1 MSDSI
6 PIGPN
11 GILAEVR
18 AVALLE
24 LSLSIR
30 SILRHN
36 WGNGWLQRLNT
47 VAKIWDNT
55 TKESRDGSQRKKL
68 ILQFTEHGFNC
79 DHNQAM
85 VLLQQLV
92 NKTFLSEFAPKKDE
106 LLKLASERIEKRNY
120 LEHNPFLPPTQEEV
134 LEEVNATVS
143 FLEMVGSTSGIE
155 VLRKLS
161 ALISSDEKLI
171 ITAEKYMNKGADA
184 GSVPKD
190 VAAMLSMMQ
199 ELLSHAKQA
208 QPGLS
213 KTDKDEIAGLVAE
226 VVQNQLSAR
235 PQVVQPAPV
244 LNGRRRSP
252 IPSPAKGVVLFPI
265 VSASSEEESDFG
277 VVKTQVIPSLGE
289 VITFGS
295 TFPEPTRRNAYQRFI
310 SEARH
315 REMDGLSAEK
325 STRASLDPS
334 DFSGNSYALAA
345 AIADKSA
352 RYGLSNDF
360 AERHVVATGTLERG
374 GQGAVVEI
382 DDFPQKVRLLV
393 RSAPPGA
400 LFIFPKANLD
410 ASDAQTRELLNK
422 GNFEWRAIAHVD
434 ELQDIFAAV
443 ADPVLPGEKTRPR
456 VLTPAG
462 DEVVDTNGDAA
473 QSSAGVAA
481 IRAGRPALAAA
492 VIAGVVLLGGAFA
505 ASEWYG
511 ASRLDP
517 IQAQASDERLARLA
531 EGASRISKPLDSAPN
546 CRELLAAS
554 TALTDVDRDRMLPVH
569 DSAVSA
575 SSDCAA
581 ALKESEQKWA
591 QLASAASM
599 IAKGE
604 AVPVDQISAL
614 RESFGVFALSDAS
627 SSDRKTM
634 LASVDAYLGENLTRQ
649 GRWEALAEAI
659 TAWRSNEVSRLV
671 DDVANTYAAL
681 TPEDRSLASQEQKV
695 LMSAG
700 QSALAAQ
707 QASDRRLSDL
717 VASSRRLSAEPGAAA
732 VTSANAALG
741 ALLPLDHA
749 RADAAELDAISAIEA
764 ALAAAKFQRLS
775 HSASVFQKTRNRT
788 TARELSAASSELSEE
803 ELRKAPTDIAAA
815 ISLAVEAQL
824 ELVQSLARERRVV
837 DAVRSVDA
845 AESSSSGLASAYGE
859 LVAAVEELTSFDEV
873 DSSAALRAAVTRS
886 DRVRRLL
893 SQSDVR
899 IREVMRLA
907 EQSAGYGQSVPP
919 AIGQAFQAARSSLT
933 TLDLER
939 LSEDQRRLLDSVC
952 GISGPLA
959 PGVLAPADRCV
970 NLTQR
975 SQPWVLKPSAPAP

>member
-1 MSDSI
+1 MSESL
-6 PIGPN
+6 PIEAAA
-11 GILAEVR
+11 ILAQVQLIARRELGLR
-18 AVALLE
+18 VAE
-24 LSLSIR
+24 
-30 SILRHN
+30 ILKAR
-36 WGNGWLQRLNT
+36 WGKGWLETLNRK
-47 VAKIWDNT
+47 VSIYADEKGGDG
-55 TKESRDGSQRKKL
+55 TKNYMTIEFNDQ
-68 ILQFTEHGFNC
+68 GFNC
-79 DHNQAM
+79 DHNKTM
-85 VLLQQLV
+85 IILQQLAKAGEFKENNGTIRNLTSRRILSR
-92 NKTFLSEFAPKKDE
+92 NKSSHEQ
-106 LLKLASERIEKRNY
+106 
-120 LEHNPFLPPTQEEV
+120 HLPPSREEV
-134 LEEVNATVS
+134 LQDVKETIS
-143 FLEMVGSTSGIE
+143 LLDILGSRSGVE
-155 VLRKLS
+155 KLRTL
-161 ALISSDEKLI
+161 EKLI
-171 ITAEKYMNKGADA
+171 GSEDELIITINKAIDAAATPSAMPAEMGT
-184 GSVPKD
+184 
-190 VAAMLSMMQ
+190 MLTMMQ
-199 ELLSHAKQA
+199 ELLSHAKQT

-213 KTDKDEIAGLVAE
+213 TTDKDEIRGLVAE
-226 VVQNQLSAR
+226 AVQSQLAARPPVVQT
-235 PQVVQPAPV
+235 APV

-252 IPSPAKGVVLFPI
+252 IPPPAKGIVLFPI
-265 VSASSEEESDFG
+265 VSASSEEDSDFG

-345 AIADKSA
+345 AIADKSV
-352 RYGLSNDF
+352 RYDLSKDF
-360 AERHVVATGTLERG
+360 ADRHLVATGTLERG

-382 DDFPQKVRLLV
+382 DDFPQKVWLLV

-443 ADPVLPGEKTRPR
+443 ADPVLPSEKTRPQ

-462 DEVVDTNGDAA
+462 DVVVDTNGDAP
-473 QSSAGVAA
+473 QSSFGVAA
-481 IRAGRPALAAA
+481 IRARRPTLAAV

-517 IQAQASDERLARLA
+517 IQAQASDERLARFA
-531 EGASRISKPLDSAPN
+531 ERASKISKPLDSAPS

-554 TALTDVDRDRMLPVH
+554 MALTDVDRDRMLPVH
-569 DSAVSA
+569 DIAVSA

-581 ALKESEQKWA
+581 ALKESEQKWT
-591 QLASAASM
+591 QLAAAASN
-599 IAKGE
+599 IAKGQ
-604 AVPVDQISAL
+604 AVPVDQLSAL
-614 RESFGVFALSDAS
+614 RESFGAFALSDAS

-659 TAWRSNEVSRLV
+659 TAWRSNEDSRLV
-671 DDVANTYAAL
+671 DDVANAYAAL

-695 LMSAG
+695 LMTAG
-700 QSALAAQ
+700 QSALAEQ
-707 QASDRRLSDL
+707 QASDRRLIDV
-717 VASSRRLSAEPGAAA
+717 VAASRRLSADPGAAA
-732 VTSANAALG
+732 LTSANMALG
-741 ALLPLDHA
+741 ALLALDHS
-749 RADAAELDAISAIEA
+749 RADTAELEAISAIEA
-764 ALAAAKFQRLS
+764 AMAAAKFQRLS
-775 HSASVFQKTRNRT
+775 LAAGVFRELRNRI
-788 TARELSAASSELSEE
+788 TARELSDTSSELSEE
-803 ELRKAPTDIAAA
+803 ELRKVPTDIDAA

-824 ELVQSLARERRVV
+824 ELVQSLARERRVA
-837 DAVRSVDA
+837 DAMRSVDE

-873 DSSAALRAAVTRS
+873 ESSAALRAAITRS

-893 SQSDVR
+893 SQSDER
-899 IREVMRLA
+899 IRGVMRLA

-919 AIGQAFQAARSSLT
+919 AIGQAFQSARSSLT

-939 LSEDQRRLLDSVC
+939 LSEDQKQLLDSVC

-975 SQPWVLKPSAPAP
+975 SQPWVLKPSAPSP

>member
-1 MSDSI
+1 MSESL
-6 PIGPN
+6 PIEAAA
-11 GILAEVR
+11 ILAQVQLIARRELGLR
-18 AVALLE
+18 VAE
-24 LSLSIR
+24 
-30 SILRHN
+30 ILKAR
-36 WGNGWLQRLNT
+36 WGKGWLETLNRK
-47 VAKIWDNT
+47 VSIYADEKGGDGAKNFMTIEFSD
-55 TKESRDGSQRKKL
+55 Q
-68 ILQFTEHGFNC
+68 GFNC
-79 DHNQAM
+79 DHNKTM
-85 VLLQQLV
+85 VILQQLAKAGEFKENNGIIRNLTSSRIRSR
-92 NKTFLSEFAPKKDE
+92 NKTSHEQ
-106 LLKLASERIEKRNY
+106 
-120 LEHNPFLPPTQEEV
+120 HLPPSRLEV
-134 LEEVNATVS
+134 LEDVRETISLLDILGSRSGVEKLRT
-143 FLEMVGSTSGIE
+143 LE
-155 VLRKLS
+155 K
-161 ALISSDEKLI
+161 LISSEDELI
-171 ITAEKYMNKGADA
+171 ITINKAIDA
-184 GSVPKD
+184 GATPG
-190 VAAMLSMMQ
+190 ALPAEMGTMLAMMQ

-213 KTDKDEIAGLVAE
+213 TTDKDEIRGLVAE
-226 VVQNQLSAR
+226 AVQSQLAVR
-235 PQVVQPAPV
+235 HTVFQPAQV
-244 LNGRRRSP
+244 LSGRRRYD
-252 IPSPAKGVVLFPI
+252 IPQPAKGIVLFPI
-265 VSASSEEESDFG
+265 VSSVSDDESDFG
-277 VVKTQVIPSLGE
+277 VIATSVFSSPNGRT
-289 VITFGS
+289 TFAS
-295 TFPEPTRRNAYQRFI
+295 TFPLAERNNGYHQVIAD
-310 SEARH
+310 SRH
-315 REMDGLSAEK
+315 HELDGSKTEQ
-325 STRASLDPS
+325 STRARIDPS
-334 DFSGNSYALAA
+334 DFAGNSFGLAA
-345 AIADKSA
+345 AIADKTV
-352 RYGLSNDF
+352 RYGIAEDF
-360 AERHVVATGTLERG
+360 AGRHLVATGILERD
-374 GQGAVVEI
+374 GQGAVVQVDE
-382 DDFPQKVRLLV
+382 FPAKVRLAV
-393 RSAPPGA
+393 RSAPSGS
-400 LFIFPKANLD
+400 LFIFPRGNLD
-410 ASDAQTRELLNK
+410 ASDPQTRELLDK
-422 GNFEWRAIAHVD
+422 GPFKWRAIAHVD
-434 ELQDIFAAV
+434 ELHDIFAV
-443 ADPVLPGEKTRPR
+443 SSDHVVPNENIRPQVLA
-456 VLTPAG
+456 PAG
-462 DEVVDTNGDAA
+462 DEVVDTNHNAV
-473 QSSAGVAA
+473 SSSSGVAA
-481 IRAGRPALAAA
+481 NQSRRPALAAA

-531 EGASRISKPLDSAPN
+531 EGALRISKPLDSAPS

-569 DSAVSA
+569 DSAVST

-581 ALKESEQKWA
+581 ALKDSEQIWM
-591 QLASAASM
+591 QLASVAST
-599 IAKGE
+599 IANGQ
-604 AVPVDQISAL
+604 AVPVDQLSAL
-614 RESFGVFALSDAS
+614 RESFGAFALSDAS

-671 DDVANTYAAL
+671 DDVANAYVAL

-695 LMSAG
+695 LMTAG
-700 QSALAAQ
+700 QSALAEQ
-707 QASDRRLSDL
+707 QASDRRLSD
-717 VASSRRLSAEPGAAA
+717 VIASSRRLSAEPGAAT
-732 VTSANAALG
+732 VTSANTALG

-749 RADAAELDAISAIEA
+749 RADAAELEAISAIEA
-764 ALAAAKFQRLS
+764 VMAAAKFQRLS
-775 HSASVFQKTRNRT
+775 HSASVFEKTRNRT
-788 TARELSAASSELSEE
+788 TARELSDASSELSEE
-803 ELRKAPTDIAAA
+803 ELLKAPTDIAAA

-859 LVAAVEELTSFDEV
+859 LVAAVEELTSFDET

-907 EQSAGYGQSVPP
+907 EQSAGYGQSVPH